1 VRITNLRSPSVGTV
15 AGHGPRAWASALI
28 FMALIAL
35 EVPNIVSKG
44 RLFFWATVVIMAL
57 FALTVNLLIG
67 FTGLP
72 TFGHAAYFGIGAY
85 TFAILASHSAPF
97 LLALGAAPLAAAF
110 AGWLFSFIGLRSSG
124 VGFAMLTLA
133 FAQVLYLLTF
143 KVSAVGGENGIVGLL
158 GYRIFGMKLFS
169 AVSLWWFT
177 IIVVTIATMILF
189 QVVRSPLGLTMRMI
203 RDDAVRAEF
212 LGVPV
217 RRYQRIVVILSAYF
231 AGIAGGLFA
240 IVQSAV
246 TPTVFYWTLSG
257 EAIIMT
263 VIGGTT
269 YFFGP
274 VLGAV
279 LFLVFRDWLTAIT
292 TAWSLWVGVIFLV
305 IVLVAPYGVLGILSA
320 AGHWLRGRLA
330 GRNDATVDSVSAGR
344 DAS

>member
-1 VRITNLRSPSVGTV
+1 MG
-15 AGHGPRAWASALI
+15 WASALI
-28 FMALIAL
+28 IVALIAL
-35 EVPNIVSKG
+35 EVPNMVSKG

-85 TFAILASHSAPF
+85 TFAILASHSTPF
-97 LLALGAAPLAAAF
+97 LIALGAAPLAAAI

-217 RRYQRIVVILSAYF
+217 RRYQRIVVVLSAYF
-231 AGIAGGLFA
+231 AGVAGGLFA

-279 LFLVFRDWLTAIT
+279 LFLVFRDWLTGIT
-292 TAWSLWVGVIFLV
+292 TAWSLWVGAIFLV
-305 IVLVAPYGVLGILSA
+305 IVLVAPHGVLGLLGG
-320 AGHWLRGRLA
+320 AGHWLRGRLT
-330 GRNDATVDSVSAGR
+330 GRNDATIDSVSAGG